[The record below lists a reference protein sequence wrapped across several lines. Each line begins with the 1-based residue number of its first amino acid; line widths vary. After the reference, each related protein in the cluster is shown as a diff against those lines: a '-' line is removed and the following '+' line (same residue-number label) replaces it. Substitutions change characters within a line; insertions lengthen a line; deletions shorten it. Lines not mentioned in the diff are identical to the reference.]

1 MNRLNNACKAFVYA
15 TYGGKRLKRVYLS
28 LKDVDMIVGDIAVSK
43 EREMVMD
50 FTFPFYYGYST
61 VILKRPDPDRFK
73 WRKLVD
79 PLKVSSNTGCLPVT
93 YQQKKR
99 NSLIH
104 Q

>member
-1 MNRLNNACKAFVYA
+1 
-15 TYGGKRLKRVYLS
+15 
-28 LKDVDMIVGDIAVSK
+28 MIVGDIAVSK